1 MVKWKRA
8 LNSTLAVTAVIF
20 ASKLFGFVR
29 EIIAAGYFGTSMEKG
44 AYDSAYSLFYVPVLL
59 FSSCFTSTIVP
70 MYVDERTNHSIRTA
84 NRFASNVANL
94 AGMLSVIVSVLM
106 IALAEPLVRAVYAGF
121 EGEQL
126 ALTVRLTRIML
137 IGLVFFVV
145 AIVLSSVLNA
155 RGQFMAAQ
163 LTGFPL
169 SLCSIAATVFFTGG
183 GVVAVA
189 WSTVLSGIL
198 QILIMLPFLRGD
210 FHYSTD
216 FSLHD
221 RRIRRLVHLAL
232 PAILSMSVSELNHM
246 VDRSLASGLNEAD
259 IPAMNYAFK
268 LIMFLLG
275 VIVVPIATV
284 AFSRMSTQ
292 ASKKDEAGLVQTLRT
307 SMEQGAFL
315 LLPIEAIC
323 IVLSQNIIRAAYMR
337 GAFDAHSLLVT
348 SGVFQYY
355 AIGLVAFGLRDIL
368 VRAFQAMQ
376 DNLTPLR
383 VSCASMATNIALNL
397 ILREFLG
404 VYGLA
409 LPCCASGW
417 AVNCTA
423 APCWKNGSKLPSPR
437 RPPLSL
443 RWR

>member
-1 MVKWKRA
+1 MVRWKRA

-84 NRFASNVANL
+84 NRFASNVTNL

-106 IALAEPLVRAVYAGF
+106 IVLAEPLVRLVYAGF
-121 EGEQL
+121 AGEQL

-210 FHYSTD
+210 STI
-216 FSLHD
+216 
-221 RRIRRLVHLAL
+221 RRISASTTGASVGWYIWRYRL
-232 PAILSMSVSELNHM
+232 
-246 VDRSLASGLNEAD
+246 
-259 IPAMNYAFK
+259 F
-268 LIMFLLG
+268 
-275 VIVVPIATV
+275 
-284 AFSRMSTQ
+284 
-292 ASKKDEAGLVQTLRT
+292 
-307 SMEQGAFL
+307 
-315 LLPIEAIC
+315 C
-323 IVLSQNIIRAAYMR
+323 
-337 GAFDAHSLLVT
+337 
-348 SGVFQYY
+348 
-355 AIGLVAFGLRDIL
+355 
-368 VRAFQAMQ
+368 
-376 DNLTPLR
+376 
-383 VSCASMATNIALNL
+383 
-397 ILREFLG
+397 
-404 VYGLA
+404 
-409 LPCCASGW
+409 PC
-417 AVNCTA
+417 
-423 APCWKNGSKLPSPR
+423 L
-437 RPPLSL
+437 
-443 RWR
+443 